1 MILFRFLNSWSFL
14 FFSLKESDFFLC
26 VFCQRCHYRFEG
38 RIVQG
43 SIETSFFTRILP
55 RRGWRF
61 LLKRLAAPNL
71 FISRTRN
78 ELRPRIGMITR
89 ESRPHERGGLMKKI
103 EEKLYDRDVN
113 FIFKRKKAKNKPCP
127 LVKIKI
133 SHCIK
138 LNKSFTVYF
147 QSRE

>member
-14 FFSLKESDFFLC
+14 FFSLKESDFFFMRLLSALSLS
-26 VFCQRCHYRFEG
+26 FRGQNRAGFYRNK
-38 RIVQG
+38 
-43 SIETSFFTRILP
+43 FFTRILP